1 MNTFRI
7 SMYGIIVASFVLV
20 SSGCYEWNRSGDY
33 GGYDRVGS
41 SYDRNDR
48 RWDGDPYR
56 GGGYSRPDRRDSN
69 WK

>member
-1 MNTFRI
+1 
-7 SMYGIIVASFVLV
+7 MYGIIVASFVLV

-48 RWDGDPYR
+48 RWDGVAAAGVTRDR
-56 GGGYSRPDRRDSN
+56 IGGTRIGKEIN
-69 WK
+69 